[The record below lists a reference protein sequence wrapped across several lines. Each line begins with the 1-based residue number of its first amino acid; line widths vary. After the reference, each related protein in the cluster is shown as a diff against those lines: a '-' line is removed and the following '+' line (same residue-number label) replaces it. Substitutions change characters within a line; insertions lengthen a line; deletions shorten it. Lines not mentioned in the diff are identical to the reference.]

1 MLQHRACL
9 AILPQR
15 MIRKGVAVVR
25 RAPVQ
30 QRSIESMNRMLDAGE
45 QLFYEGGSPAL
56 TLEAVIERA
65 ETSTGSFYARFGDM
79 RGFLDAMHE
88 RVLATVGHE
97 MLPVLAHAATE
108 PDLESALQKALRGT
122 FGVIDRHRVPLYFF
136 AVGNSHDQ
144 LWREMGAQ
152 FTIRMSDTFT
162 HIIKGYLPKPTSAVV
177 KRRTETA
184 ARLCIAA
191 AFQQIMLDQEE
202 VSRTNMSQK
211 ALATELANMVCCY
224 LRATPAK

>member
-1 MLQHRACL
+1 MA
-9 AILPQR
+9 
-15 MIRKGVAVVR
+15 R

-88 RVLATVGHE
+88 RVLETLAAE
-97 MLPVLAHAATE
+97 ILPVLGKAALE
-108 PDLESALQKALRGT
+108 PDLESSMRKTFTGT
-122 FGVIDRHRVPLYFF
+122 FEVVERHRVPLFFF
-136 AVGNSHDQ
+136 AVGNSHDPEWRDMGSRFSLAMNDAFTQ
-144 LWREMGAQ
+144 L
-152 FTIRMSDTFT
+152 
-162 HIIKGYLPKPTSAVV
+162 IKQYLPKFTSAAD
-177 KRRTETA
+177 KRRIE
-184 ARLCIAA
+184 IAVRMGIA
-191 AFQQIMLDQEE
+191 VTFQQIMLDQNEF
-202 VSRTNMSQK
+202 SRVNMSRK
-211 ALATELANMVCCY
+211 ATATEFADMVCSH